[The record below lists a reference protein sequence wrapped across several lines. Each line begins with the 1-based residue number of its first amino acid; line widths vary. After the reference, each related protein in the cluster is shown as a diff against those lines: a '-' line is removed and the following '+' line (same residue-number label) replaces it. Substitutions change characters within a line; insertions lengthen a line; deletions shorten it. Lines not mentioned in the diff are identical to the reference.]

1 MEEFWNRNKGII
13 LGVTIAVIL
22 LITGLQQLIIGL
34 VLIIACG
41 FIGNYI
47 YKNKDEHI
55 QETKRIIKQLIRQN
69 IKHYSTKE
77 KLDLIRVIVR

>member
-41 FIGNYI
+41 FIGN
-47 YKNKDEHI
+47 
-55 QETKRIIKQLIRQN
+55 
-69 IKHYSTKE
+69 
-77 KLDLIRVIVR
+77 

>member
-13 LGVTIAVIL
+13 LGVTVAVIL

-47 YKNKDEHI
+47 YKNKDEVK
-55 QETKRIIKQLIRQN
+55 TK
-69 IKHYSTKE
+69 TKNFID
-77 KLDLIRVIVR
+77 KL

>member
-13 LGVTIAVIL
+13 LGVAIAGIL

-47 YKNKDEHI
+47 YKNKDEVKKK
-55 QETKRIIKQLIRQN
+55 TKNFID
-69 IKHYSTKE
+69 
-77 KLDLIRVIVR
+77 KL

>member
-1 MEEFWNRNKGII
+1 MDDFKDFWNRNKGII
-13 LGVTIAVIL
+13 IGVTIAVIL

-47 YKNKDEHI
+47 YKNKDDVK
-55 QETKRIIKQLIRQN
+55 TK
-69 IKHYSTKE
+69 TKKFID
-77 KLDLIRVIVR
+77 KL

>member
-13 LGVTIAVIL
+13 LGVAISVIL

-47 YKNKDEHI
+47 YKNKDDVK
-55 QETKRIIKQLIRQN
+55 TK
-69 IKHYSTKE
+69 TKKFID
-77 KLDLIRVIVR
+77 KL

>member
-1 MEEFWNRNKGII
+1 MEDFRDFWNRNKGII

-47 YKNKDEHI
+47 YKNKDDV
-55 QETKRIIKQLIRQN
+55 
-69 IKHYSTKE
+69 KE
-77 KLDLIRVIVR
+77 KTKKFIDRL

>member
-1 MEEFWNRNKGII
+1 MEDFRDFWNRNKGLII
-13 LGVTIAVIL
+13 GVTIAVIL

-47 YKNKDEHI
+47 YKNKDEV
-55 QETKRIIKQLIRQN
+55 
-69 IKHYSTKE
+69 KE
-77 KLDLIRVIVR
+77 KTKNFIDKL

>member
-13 LGVTIAVIL
+13 LGVAVAVIL

-34 VLIIACG
+34 ILIIACG

-47 YKNKDEHI
+47 YKNKDEVKDK
-55 QETKRIIKQLIRQN
+55 TKKFID
-69 IKHYSTKE
+69 
-77 KLDLIRVIVR
+77 KL